1 MSETLNTLYRL
12 FAPLIVVVV
21 IIAGV
26 NLSSSLIKNAKER
39 QTAISIAYAQACP
52 VGTSPAVPNQ
62 SPPDPKNP
70 GQYIPTPCAAATPG
84 GPVPGMSDPAT
95 GCCKGSANQ
104 KSAKD
109 AAKGGAGG
117 AMKGMTDLLKS
128 LASMLK
134 PKEKQPKPPEP
145 PKTPDNRPPKPVCK
159 SLSVSPTIPLRP
171 GESATLTWVL
181 DGGMPDAVI
190 VTPGVGAVS
199 GFSVKVKP
207 RSSTTYTVTAR
218 NARGSSTCPKVRVYV
233 GPDDGSDDD
242 AFNDFNDEYSSADVS
257 NKDIDIWDNGYGK
270 QKKVHSPVSSYDN
283 IDKQNNISKQDSVSE
298 DEDYYNFLDTL
309 GDEFDDTQSTDAEE
323 DDVFSDYTDDDS
335 IKDYAEY
342 YFGDDTQPTE
352 SNDLG
357 ILSDITPSW
366 YDFED
371 SAEESINVND
381 GADSISDNNSYSDDV
396 YFDDDWIP
404 GSDNTEQDEYSNDDL
419 YAGNELTNEDIYG
432 VWQRPQKATI
442 SGFGFRGGTTAP
454 SSLNIEQQQ
463 EESVGIF
470 TRISRWFKKVF
481 CFWCNG
487 E

>member
-39 QTAISIAYAQACP
+39 QTATSIAYAQACP

-233 GPDDGSDDD
+233 GPNDESDDV
-242 AFNDFNDEYSSADVS
+242 FNDNNSSGNSGNNSND
-257 NKDIDIWDNGYGK
+257 DIWGNGNVDNSAAQNASK
-270 QKKVHSPVSSYDN
+270 SSYDDLWNGQRQDDAQKSEEDLATGQDDTNDGDDYYDFLSGLAESDDSETKEPEEPKEYDEYYYGNDGDAQNWDEIENIKPSWDN
-283 IDKQNNISKQDSVSE
+283 IDLQGNDIGEADANSLELGMRENN
-298 DEDYYNFLDTL
+298 YN
-309 GDEFDDTQSTDAEE
+309 
-323 DDVFSDYTDDDS
+323 
-335 IKDYAEY
+335 
-342 YFGDDTQPTE
+342 
-352 SNDLG
+352 N
-357 ILSDITPSW
+357 
-366 YDFED
+366 
-371 SAEESINVND
+371 
-381 GADSISDNNSYSDDV
+381 YSDDGYV
-396 YFDDDWIP
+396 DYGDDGNLAYNDTR
-404 GSDNTEQDEYSNDDL
+404 NSN
-419 YAGNELTNEDIYG
+419 GLTDQEIYG
-432 VWQRPQKATI
+432 VWNRPQSPATGGLGL
-442 SGFGFRGGTTAP
+442 SGGYGGGFSSSASNVPIHLSTTQESQSIFG
-454 SSLNIEQQQ
+454 
-463 EESVGIF
+463 
-470 TRISRWFKKVF
+470 RIGRWFKNTF
-481 CFWCNG
+481 CFWCD
-487 E
+487 